1 MEATPSAAGASS
13 DGFWDLYS
21 RVYDAVYHLIPY
33 RGLLWQAYEALSLEP
48 VVPDALSGA
57 TLGNR
62 TLVLSAWLHYGLGNL
77 FFDQMSILMP
87 NGERTSDT
95 RREFIDRHIFYDG
108 LYLGTELLTC
118 MLEDYAQPRPMT
130 DAERTAFLEEIFTAA
145 AKSQSGKAP
154 RKSKSNPEPLLTLR
168 QGTDYAITQLEMV
181 YNARRKA
188 DRELKLVER
197 RLDVL
202 KKAGNVGGSVAR
214 VWLTGKGGRAK
225 VSYLV
230 NDLRWT
236 PFYDFRLNAEGA
248 AELSLR
254 AILPPL
260 PKGTV
265 AEAVPGL
272 LGTTTNTAAP
282 VKAGHER
289 FPLIAAFSLPVEK
302 ERFASSPQ
310 PTLAFFTRNSTG
322 WKLPAGDLACY
333 RRGEYLGKALF
344 QGLAPDET
352 GEIVCGQ

>member
-1 MEATPSAAGASS
+1 MRHVLAILFVCLLVAPVLAAERSVTLYLDGARVESEVSAEKGCLEFPLPAGLRAGS
-13 DGFWDLYS
+13 L
-21 RVYDAVYHLIPY
+21 RVSPF
-33 RGLLWQAYEALSLEP
+33 G
-48 VVPDALSGA
+48 
-57 TLGNR
+57 R
-62 TLVLSAWLHYGLGNL
+62 TG
-77 FFDQMSILMP
+77 
-87 NGERTSDT
+87 
-95 RREFIDRHIFYDG
+95 IDRVEMVAAPQSPK
-108 LYLGTELLTC
+108 LAKEMAKLTERKER
-118 MLEDYAQPRPMT
+118 LEDRLKALASR
-130 DAERTAFLEEIFTAA
+130 EEIFTAA

-352 GEIVCGQ
+352 EEIVCGQ